1 MPIKQISV
9 FLENQKGR
17 LAEITR
23 VLSKHDIDISAI
35 SIADTENFGIL
46 RMIVNKTEEAVRVI
60 SQSGYTVDTTEVLA
74 IEVKDSPGG
83 LNTVLEI
90 LDKEDI
96 SIEYVYS
103 FVKRPS
109 ESALILFKVEEPTQV
124 TQIMQKSGINVL
136 SHEEV
141 YNL

>member
-1 MPIKQISV
+1 VPIKQISV